1 MCYEGYVQSTYSS
14 PPPCQ
19 NTTRSIDIK
28 VTVPAVTR
36 DQDDTSK
43 KLLTLSYIDDLYP
56 QDTWIRIYTDGSATD
71 AIQDGGAG
79 SIIYLPDGD
88 TIESATATGKLCTN
102 YAAEV

>member
-1 MCYEGYVQSTYSS
+1 MQSTYSS
-14 PPPCQ
+14 PLPCQ
-19 NTTRSIDIK
+19 NTTRLIYIK
-28 VTVPAVTR
+28 LTVPAVIR

-43 KLLTLSYIDDLYP
+43 KLLALSYIDDLYS

-88 TIESATATGKLCTN
+88 TIGSVTASGNTVQIIQQK
-102 YAAEV
+102 